1 MASAIIIPII
11 IVAILGLGGYL
22 IYRYALFDAMCKS
35 SINRTL
41 KKYNIRKTPFEIVQ
55 EFYKKRG
62 EALSDKEIRELEKK
76 YRQTDPDEFLTM
88 YDSIREDQKSKQD

>member
-22 IYRYALFDAMCKS
+22 VYRYALFDAMCKS

-41 KKYNIRKTPFEIVQ
+41 KRYNIRKTPFEIVQ
-55 EFYKKRG
+55 EFYRRKG
-62 EALSDKEIRELEKK
+62 EALSEREVRELEKK
-76 YRQTDPDEFLTM
+76 YRQTDPDEFLAM
-88 YDSIREDQKSKQD
+88 YDSIREDQESKRD